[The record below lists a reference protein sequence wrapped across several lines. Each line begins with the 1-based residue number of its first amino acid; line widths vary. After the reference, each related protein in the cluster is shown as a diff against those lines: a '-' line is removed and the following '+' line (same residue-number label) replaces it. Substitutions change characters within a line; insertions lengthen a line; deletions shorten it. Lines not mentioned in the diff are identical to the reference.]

1 MSKIKDLSI
10 EGENAL
16 IPFLPSSAWEI
27 SAYATATQQSAI
39 TFNWIQAFFDA
50 ETTPAPVLAI
60 YSGKNDADGEPILSP
75 VYFSYSGERVFFK
88 GCLILESGVDRF
100 GNTVTSTTIGSLDKI
115 IAYGGN
121 S

>member
-27 SAYATATQQSAI
+27 SAYATTAQQSAI

-60 YSGKNDADGEPILSP
+60 YSGKDNENGAPILSP
-75 VYFSYSGERVFFK
+75 VYFAYSGERVFFK
-88 GCLILESGVDRF
+88 GCLILDTGVDRF
-100 GNTVTSTTIGSLDKI
+100 GNAVASTAIGSFDKI